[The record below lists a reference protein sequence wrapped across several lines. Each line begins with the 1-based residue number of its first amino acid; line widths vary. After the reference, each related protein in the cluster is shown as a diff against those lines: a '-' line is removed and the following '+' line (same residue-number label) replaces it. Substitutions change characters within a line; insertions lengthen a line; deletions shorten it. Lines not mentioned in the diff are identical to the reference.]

1 MRAMTAIARWPH
13 LMQLGVLAIVLIT
26 TQTLI
31 LHGATGRH
39 TPTPMA
45 FAWSLA
51 TVAAWG
57 LALMPALFALRRWS
71 DRVRHRRIMGAL
83 IAVIGTMLI
92 IAIAGALRAAIDP
105 WLPTLAPP
113 EWIAERSFVVRAR
126 DYWLRWLGPGT
137 LFCMLLLALRLRAE
151 ATPQARTAAAPSD
164 ARLADTSANTSAD
177 TSATFPSHITVRVGE
192 SQLVV
197 PTATIAWCEAD
208 GNYVRLHLMDQPAD
222 QRPIIAR
229 IPLGQLAAMLDP
241 HRFVRVH
248 RSIVVAVDQ
257 VVELRSPRDRG
268 ATVVLRSGAIAPV
281 SRDGRRL
288 LRLNLGPSN

>member
-1 MRAMTAIARWPH
+1 MRALTAIARWPH

-83 IAVIGTMLI
+83 IAVVGTMLV
-92 IAIAGALRAAIDP
+92 IAVAGALRAAIDP
-105 WLPTLAPP
+105 WIPTLAPP
-113 EWIAERSFVVRAR
+113 EWIAERSFMVRAR

-137 LFCMLLLALRLRAE
+137 LFCMLLLVLRLRAE
-151 ATPQARTAAAPSD
+151 AAPQAHTASSPSD
-164 ARLADTSANTSAD
+164 ARPADTSAD

-197 PTATIAWCEAD
+197 PTASIAWCEAD